1 MLNALG
7 ENEDQKYQTKL
18 LESLLTK
25 WLVNQDITGQNESI
39 FGITLLS
46 QYDLVSIS
54 LTPTGQN
61 GPGYPPFNTKK
72 WTEKHVLFW
81 TIG

>member
-1 MLNALG
+1 MSMLNALG

-25 WLVNQDITGQNESI
+25 WLVNQDIKGQNESI

-46 QYDLVSIS
+46 QYDLVS
-54 LTPTGQN
+54 
-61 GPGYPPFNTKK
+61 F
-72 WTEKHVLFW
+72 V
-81 TIG
+81 

>member
-25 WLVNQDITGQNESI
+25 WLVNQDIKGQNESI

-46 QYDLVSIS
+46 QYDLVSIG

-61 GPGYPPFNTKK
+61 GPGYPLFYTKK
-72 WTEKHVLFW
+72 WKEKHVLF
-81 TIG
+81 